1 MIILVSD
8 LDLHGSGYL
17 NIALALSKE
26 LHDRKRNLT
35 VLGIGY
41 DGGEHTWPFHIIPV
55 SQSGA
60 WQGINAMVN
69 NFDTLGQRGENEA
82 IEAIVVALD
91 IPHHTQCLSLV
102 KNRWPYLGI
111 FPVESG
117 PLRRSWAAILSR
129 MSSRLVISEFG
140 KQCIRDAGLSSEHLR
155 VGVDTEAW
163 RPPNPEERINVR
175 KALDIGDDVFHVLTV
190 ADNQERKNLSASAQ
204 AIAILAERGV
214 NVKWSLVTR
223 IGAFVGWNLDDLAAD
238 FGIQDRL
245 LKYERGIA
253 HDRMWALHS
262 SADAFLL
269 TSKAEGCCL
278 PVLEAM
284 STGLPVVATN
294 CTAVHEHLFDGAEH
308 KASRGF
314 PVRAVFKHMDPW
326 GNSIR
331 HYADPVDAARQL
343 EAVYKMRG
351 TARLAEIVNRA
362 QAYVATRKWSAA
374 GELLNAEISR
384 TMTERNGPGAVERK
398 NSRPVTVP
406 HPVAPYRDIS
416 GG

>member
-1 MIILVSD
+1 MILLISD

-26 LHDRKRNLT
+26 LHERGRNLT

-41 DGGEHTWPFHIIPV
+41 DGGEHKWPFHIIPV
-55 SQSGA
+55 EQGGA
-60 WQGINAMVN
+60 WQAINGMVN
-69 NFDTLGQRGENEA
+69 NFDNLGQQGANEA
-82 IEAIVVALD
+82 VECIIVALD
-91 IPHHTQCLSLV
+91 IPHHTQCLSLA
-102 KNRWPYLGI
+102 KNRWPYIGI

-117 PLRRSWAAILSR
+117 PLRRSWAAILAQ

-140 KQCIRDAGLSSEHLR
+140 KQCIRDAGLTSEHLR
-155 VGVDTEAW
+155 VGIDAESW
-163 RPPNPEERINVR
+163 RPPDPGERDKLR
-175 KALDIGDDVFHVLTV
+175 TALDLGKDVFHVLTV
-190 ADNQERKNLSASAQ
+190 ADNQERKNLSASGQ

-223 IGAFVGWNLDDLAAD
+223 VGAFVGWNLDDMAAD

-253 HDRMWALHS
+253 HDRMWALHAT
-262 SADAFLL
+262 ADAFLL

-284 STGLPVVATN
+284 STRLPVVATD
-294 CTAVHEHLFDGAEH
+294 CTAVHEHLFENGQ
-308 KASRGF
+308 KKPTRGF
-314 PVRAVFKHMDPW
+314 PVRSAFKHMDPW

-331 HYADPVDAARQL
+331 HYADPVHAADQL
-343 EAVYKMRG
+343 ERVYKMRG
-351 TARLAEIVNRA
+351 THQLTEIINRA
-362 QAYVATRKWSAA
+362 QEYARSRQWSVA
-374 GELLNAEISR
+374 GDLLNREISR
-384 TMTERNGPGAVERK
+384 TLTERNGPGTVERK
-398 NSRPVTVP
+398 DAEPVTVP
-406 HPVAPYRDIS
+406 RPIAPYRDIS